1 MGTPVVTS
9 RLLAGVTTVAVI
21 GSLCAAYGRP
31 ANPSGVTASSPSGRI
46 LLRGL
51 LSPRVVSTSAGLYVA
66 SQVSPL
72 GGFPF
77 SELARVNSTT
87 GRIAATRR
95 LGAAFDQAVV
105 TGGSLYVGV
114 STPSSKPGEAL
125 LRLNART
132 LEVTRRWSDLGEGGS
147 LALAGGGLWVTGQ
160 DRLLRLSLPEGN
172 VIASVALPGADRSDV
187 ASNAAGTILFV
198 GEADEGR
205 GALERRDPE
214 TGTLLASYSPMIGVT
229 APAVAEVVGQGVWVS
244 EATGMMGYVQR
255 FDAATLTPEPG
266 TGTEGSNGISASV
279 ADGLLWVSQID
290 GGPTTNFCGNPS
302 DGVALS
308 PLNLPPSAGLQA
320 IGPHDI
326 YYVTA
331 TTTAGAPLLHSD
343 VHEETIPAA
352 CRVG

>member
-1 MGTPVVTS
+1 VTS
-9 RLLAGVTTVAVI
+9 RWLAGVTTVVMI
-21 GSLCAAYGRP
+21 GSLGAAHGGAADASR
-31 ANPSGVTASSPSGRI
+31 VTGSSTSGRI

-51 LSPRVVSTSAGLYVA
+51 LTPRVVRTSAGLYVA
-66 SQVSPL
+66 WQVSSL
-72 GGFPF
+72 GGFPS

-87 GRIAATRR
+87 GRIEATRR
-95 LGAAFDQAVV
+95 LGAAFDQAVAID
-105 TGGSLYVGV
+105 GSLYVGV
-114 STPSSKPGEAL
+114 STPTSNPGEAL

-132 LEVTRRWSDLGEGGS
+132 LAVTRRWSELGEGGS
-147 LALAGGGLWVTGQ
+147 LALAGGGLWVTGG
-160 DRLLRLSLPEGN
+160 DRLLRLSLPGGN

-187 ASNAAGTILFV
+187 ASNAAGTILVV

-214 TGTLLASYSPMIGVT
+214 TGALLASYSPMIGVA
-229 APAVAEVVGQGVWVS
+229 APALAEVSGQSVWVS
-244 EATGMMGYVQR
+244 EATGMMGYVER

-266 TGTEGSNGISASV
+266 TGTEGSNAISASV
-279 ADGLLWVSQID
+279 ADDVLWVSQME
-290 GGPTTNFCGNPS
+290 GGSTTNFCGNPS
-302 DGVALS
+302 DGAARA
-308 PLNLPPSAGLQA
+308 PLNLPPSASLQA

-331 TTTAGAPLLHSD
+331 STSAGAEFLHSD